1 MCFCKLR
8 AGRDQS
14 LHKFHAV
21 PAHPA
26 ARHADTVSD
35 LLPVAPTR
43 RDQMIVLHGAA
54 FVNVRIAGVGFLCP
68 LIVGSNGLGSTA
80 LPLCKS

>member
-1 MCFCKLR
+1 MHPCKLR
-8 AGRDQS
+8 TDRHQRVY
-14 LHKFHAV
+14 KFYAVFPHA
-21 PAHPA
+21 A

-80 LPLCKS
+80 LPLGKS

>member
-35 LLPVAPTR
+35 LLPVAPMR
-43 RDQMIVLHGAA
+43 RDYVVVLHGTV
-54 FVNVRIAGVGFLCP
+54 FVDIRIAGVNLFCP
-68 LIVGSNGLGSTA
+68 FVVGAQRLGRAA
-80 LPLCKS
+80 LVLGKS